1 MKKGNNCHNHGKKL
15 NNNNFYNTTSFKNDD
30 FRKIDNT
37 CLAKSVSNKS
47 AIIIF
52 QKEVKKRNQKRNQ
65 NKKKSINN
73 FCDSYKNSVNND
85 KRNKTLNN
93 TFYKNN
99 NSLKINNNNS
109 INNNNKIKNINNNV
123 KKCIK
128 LTNYSS
134 ENYSPIEGFKKF
146 KNINKIIS
154 TNDTNNNIT
163 NISVCLTNI
172 NMYNKNNENY
182 SPSFCKINK
191 KIKKNAQKNNINSKN
206 KIRSKTFDYNFINCN
221 EKINIFNNT
230 LFKDNEKNKTLM
242 EKKMRYFLDYCKDDI
257 ESILKSNSIEEE
269 KDTSQKYIKNYRQN
283 NQKIKKIKHRSK
295 SNISLNK
302 SINNYKT
309 IDKKKYYNQNRDIN
323 NKLYNTFNY
332 GKSHLSELNSNFY
345 SHNIS
350 TINNKIKKNNS
361 YSIANNGNNKKQKQN
376 KPRVDTFEYLAK
388 ILNSINTNNLMKSLE
403 KVKKNEEKYNKIN
416 KKNKNNE
423 QTDFFRKRKN
433 IKNNNKNNNN
443 KSKDNKETRNKK
455 DDINKYIENKKKLF
469 KINYNQKKQKEKE
482 EELKKYFELYK
493 LQENLFNTTY
503 GNTFNDTNKINSK
516 LLSKTKN
523 DFYCGKINKNI
534 KDSNKKNNN
543 EIISSTE
550 STIIDKNNYYQGI
563 LDIQNLYNKNNLIL
577 IKNNSELNLTQNNEN
592 ENENSYKE
600 INNIKHNSNNN
611 NIVIKNNDNTNY
623 NITKKVNASHD
634 SNNKEDNIELK
645 HINLEINDNIQNDI
659 KKNIDNEDI
668 FVRCQNTLE
677 KANKIIGGEKVEC
690 LINNFKNIHF
700 SNEEEK
706 EERNEEKKDETK
718 EEEEK
723 EKEEDHN
730 NNKEFIINDFRNDYS
745 FKLNDSNSNDI
756 NSYQTSKFCNSLIF
770 SDEKG
775 NDEIEK
781 TDTIKENNEERKE
794 KNNIVD
800 KNDIKEFDNKCNDD
814 NNEIKNNV
822 PSIQLPPTIQNI
834 SCSDTMEEN
843 KNKNEKMEYN
853 FDEEKLE
860 NYKEIL
866 TSLFEY
872 LKLITQRNA
881 LNDIITYG
889 DMKYKYRVGFEQL
902 IILIKSIPFNIIRA
916 IQQRQYYNFVFRQLF
931 IPYIARA
938 FHKLQLYSFYYKLF
952 IKESQII
959 KFIFKK
965 LIFKKLKNYKK
976 NKENEN
982 KNTNDNLELNKK
994 SINSNM
1000 TIKSLEDLPELK
1012 DSINQKNNNKKNE
1025 EKSKKK
1031 KKTFDS
1037 CTDQDISESREIDSI
1052 EWDNNFLNEKQLS
1065 NRDNS
1070 NIINKF
1076 TKINNNN
1083 DDKNYS
1089 ADFNIS
1095 IQEIVFEEQNQ

>member
-1 MKKGNNCHNHGKKL
+1 MIK
-15 NNNNFYNTTSFKNDD
+15 
-30 FRKIDNT
+30 
-37 CLAKSVSNKS
+37 
-47 AIIIF
+47 III
-52 QKEVKKRNQKRNQ
+52 
-65 NKKKSINN
+65 
-73 FCDSYKNSVNND
+73 
-85 KRNKTLNN
+85 
-93 TFYKNN
+93 
-99 NSLKINNNNS
+99 
-109 INNNNKIKNINNNV
+109 IKV
-123 KKCIK
+123 
-128 LTNYSS
+128 
-134 ENYSPIEGFKKF
+134 
-146 KNINKIIS
+146 
-154 TNDTNNNIT
+154 
-163 NISVCLTNI
+163 
-172 NMYNKNNENY
+172 
-182 SPSFCKINK
+182 
-191 KIKKNAQKNNINSKN
+191 
-206 KIRSKTFDYNFINCN
+206 
-221 EKINIFNNT
+221 
-230 LFKDNEKNKTLM
+230 
-242 EKKMRYFLDYCKDDI
+242 
-257 ESILKSNSIEEE
+257 
-269 KDTSQKYIKNYRQN
+269 
-283 NQKIKKIKHRSK
+283 
-295 SNISLNK
+295 
-302 SINNYKT
+302 
-309 IDKKKYYNQNRDIN
+309 
-323 NKLYNTFNY
+323 
-332 GKSHLSELNSNFY
+332 
-345 SHNIS
+345 
-350 TINNKIKKNNS
+350 
-361 YSIANNGNNKKQKQN
+361 
-376 KPRVDTFEYLAK
+376 
-388 ILNSINTNNLMKSLE
+388 
-403 KVKKNEEKYNKIN
+403 
-416 KKNKNNE
+416 
-423 QTDFFRKRKN
+423 
-433 IKNNNKNNNN
+433 
-443 KSKDNKETRNKK
+443 
-455 DDINKYIENKKKLF
+455 
-469 KINYNQKKQKEKE
+469 
-482 EELKKYFELYK
+482 
-493 LQENLFNTTY
+493 
-503 GNTFNDTNKINSK
+503 
-516 LLSKTKN
+516 
-523 DFYCGKINKNI
+523 
-534 KDSNKKNNN
+534 
-543 EIISSTE
+543 
-550 STIIDKNNYYQGI
+550 
-563 LDIQNLYNKNNLIL
+563 DIQNLYNKNNLIL

-592 ENENSYKE
+592 ENSYKE
-600 INNIKHNSNNN
+600 INNIKYNNN

-623 NITKKVNASHD
+623 NITQKVDVSHE

-645 HINLEINDNIQNDI
+645 HINLEINDNLQNDI

-706 EERNEEKKDETK
+706 EERNDEKKDEAK
-718 EEEEK
+718 EE

-770 SDEKG
+770 SDEKI
-775 NDEIEK
+775 NDEPEK
-781 TDTIKENNEERKE
+781 TDTIKENNEEKKE

-800 KNDIKEFDNKCNDD
+800 KNDIKEYDNKCNED

-938 FHKLQLYSFYYKLF
+938 FHKLQLYSFYNKLF

-959 KFIFKK
+959 QFIFKK

-976 NKENEN
+976 NKDN
-982 KNTNDNLELNKK
+982 KNIKDNLELNKK

-1012 DSINQKNNNKKNE
+1012 DSINQKNNNNKKNE

-1031 KKTFDS
+1031 KKTVDS